1 MARGAEVVLSA
12 PGDGPVASAGAG
24 RVRLVEPRIP
34 VPPGLD
40 LPRALAVGLTTVAAL
55 DLLPTP
61 FSPGLDELADTLDG
75 EAERN
80 APGNEAF
87 MNPAKSLAL
96 RLAEH
101 TPLLWGT
108 DPLAAAVAEHAAA
121 ALATHAGVVAHAAD
135 IAQAATATA
144 LVRRLDT
151 APSATSSTTRSPTSP
166 PPRPRRRG
174 SC

>member
-1 MARGAEVVLSA
+1 
-12 PGDGPVASAGAG
+12 
-24 RVRLVEPRIP
+24 
-34 VPPGLD
+34 
-40 LPRALAVGLTTVAAL
+40 
-55 DLLPTP
+55 
-61 FSPGLDELADTLDG
+61 
-75 EAERN
+75 
-80 APGNEAF
+80 

-144 LVRRLDT
+144 LVRRLD
-151 APSATSSTTRSPTSP
+151 AGAERDIFHDPFADDPRPRPP
-166 PPRPRRRG
+166 PPRLVLIGTAEEDPLHVTLRRIGRDRSSADLLHPVDEVRPRHAQRAAAARRACSPPASTWPRSTWG
-174 SC
+174 WPPARSTPA

>member
-1 MARGAEVVLSA
+1 
-12 PGDGPVASAGAG
+12 
-24 RVRLVEPRIP
+24 
-34 VPPGLD
+34 
-40 LPRALAVGLTTVAAL
+40 
-55 DLLPTP
+55 
-61 FSPGLDELADTLDG
+61 
-75 EAERN
+75 
-80 APGNEAF
+80 

-144 LVRRLDT
+144 LRRALDT
-151 APSATSSTTRSPTSP
+151 AARARHLPRPVRRRARA
-166 PPRPRRRG
+166 PRPRRRG